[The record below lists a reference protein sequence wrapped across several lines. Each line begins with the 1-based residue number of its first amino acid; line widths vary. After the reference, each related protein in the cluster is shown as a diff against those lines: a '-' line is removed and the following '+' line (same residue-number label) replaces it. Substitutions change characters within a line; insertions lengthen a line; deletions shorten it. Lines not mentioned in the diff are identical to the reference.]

1 MGALDLLSIGSSEDQ
16 AGNNN
21 PGEMEAGVPK
31 EDSGENSEE
40 EEEEEVEERKLLL
53 FYVELS
59 SEERKEVA
67 IVQLGDLRKAAPD
80 QLLKFLESNIDI
92 KSDGDEEE
100 EEEYDFNDVRSQDMG
115 SV

>member
-1 MGALDLLSIGSSEDQ
+1 MGAMELLSIVSSEDQ

-21 PGEMEAGVPK
+21 TGEKETLAPK
-31 EDSGENSEE
+31 EDSEE
-40 EEEEEVEERKLLL
+40 EEDEEEEGEERKLLL

-67 IVQLGDLRKAAPD
+67 IVQLSDLRQGAPD

-100 EEEYDFNDVRSQDMG
+100 ESDFNDVRSQDLG
-115 SV
+115 AV